1 MQFLVTV
8 LGLSVLTSAAIIQ
21 QRAPSNTATVTPFL
35 APACEITGAVTKAL
49 CEFPDLSLTAGKC
62 QDVTYQ
68 CSIHPPTSFVAQL
81 DQDTSKRCYV
91 AVFPDFGCSG
101 NEVDSGVLGTTKS
114 GCTEAPY
121 FGKLLT
127 GGILSSS
134 LLPFGFKSAKLV
146 CV

>member
-1 MQFLVTV
+1 MKSSIIFCFTALA
-8 LGLSVLTSAAIIQ
+8 SAAVIQ
-21 QRAPSNTATVTPFL
+21 QRDAECATVTPFL
-35 APACEITGAVTKAL
+35 APACEITGVATKAL
-49 CEFPDLSLTAGKC
+49 CDFPSLSLTAGKC

-81 DQDTSKRCYV
+81 DQASSKRCYI

-101 NEVDSGVLGTTKS
+101 SEVDSGVLGTTKS

-127 GGILSSS
+127 GGIVSSS
-134 LLPFGFKSAKLV
+134 VFPFGFKSAKLV
-146 CV
+146 CA